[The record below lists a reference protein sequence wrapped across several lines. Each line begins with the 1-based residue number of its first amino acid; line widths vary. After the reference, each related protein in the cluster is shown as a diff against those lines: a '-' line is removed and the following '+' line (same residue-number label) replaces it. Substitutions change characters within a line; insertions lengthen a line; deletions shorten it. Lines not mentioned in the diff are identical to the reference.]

1 MAEIY
6 FDNSATTPLC
16 QSARKKMCEVMD
28 SLYGNPSSMH
38 SKGVD
43 AEKVITRARGEILDS
58 LGVKNIS
65 TLGDNRLIF
74 TSSGTEA
81 DNLALFGTC
90 HAKKFTPGKNIV
102 ISDSEHPAVLECAKK
117 LEEDGIKVTKISTKN
132 GVFDY
137 DSLEA
142 ALDKNTVIVSVMLVN
157 NETGAVND
165 IKRISRIVKSKNP
178 EALVH
183 TDAVQGFMKIKFT
196 PMSLGADLITLSSH
210 KIHGPKGVGA
220 LYVDPAVLKAR
231 KLVPIIYG
239 GGQEKGLRSGTENTV
254 GIAGFGAAAAECS
267 KSLIADIKNISDI
280 QSHIRNTIETNSDY
294 KSVKLNIPEGV
305 FAPHIVSINLG
316 GIKSET
322 MLHFL
327 SARGIYVSSGSA
339 CSSNSGHISNTLLS
353 FGLTEREA
361 DSTIRVSLG
370 RENTKEE
377 ADIFLNTLLEG
388 VNNLISTKNN
398 FNTER

>member
-16 QSARKKMCEVMD
+16 ESARTRMSEVMD
-28 SLYGNPSSMH
+28 QLYGNPSSMH

-43 AEKVITRARGEILDS
+43 GEKILTRARGEILS
-58 LGVKNIS
+58 ALGVKNIS
-65 TLGDNRLIF
+65 SLGDNRLIF
-74 TSSGTEA
+74 TSCGTEA

-90 HAKKFTPGKNIV
+90 YAKKFTSGKNII

-117 LEEDGIKVTKISTKN
+117 LEEDGFKVIRIATKN
-132 GVFDY
+132 GIFDY

-142 ALDKNTVIVSVMLVN
+142 AVDKSTVIVSVMLVN
-157 NETGAVND
+157 NETGAIND

-178 EALVH
+178 DTLVH
-183 TDAVQGFMKIKFT
+183 TDAVQGFMKMKFT
-196 PMSLGADLITLSSH
+196 PMSLGADMITLSSH

-220 LYVDPAVLKAR
+220 LYVDPVVFKTR

-239 GGQEKGLRSGTENTV
+239 GGQEKGFRSGTENTI
-254 GIAGFGAAAAECS
+254 GIAGFGAAASECT
-267 KSLIADIKNISDI
+267 KSLADDIKNISDI
-280 QSHIRNTIETNSDY
+280 QSYIQNTIQTNPDY
-294 KSVKLNIPEGV
+294 STVKLNIPNGEC
-305 FAPHIVSINLG
+305 APHIISINLG

-322 MLHFL
+322 MLNFL

-353 FGLTEREA
+353 FGLPEHEA

-370 RENTKEE
+370 RENTLKE
-377 ADIFLNTLLEG
+377 ADIFLKTLLEG
-388 VNNLISTKNN
+388 VKNLISTKK
-398 FNTER
+398 